1 MPTPLLTSL
10 TTLSTLTTL
19 PVPTLLPAALEPGDV
34 RGIVWS
40 ILATVAGVVALVVGV
55 RRLRVH
61 LAGGPAHRAWPTVE
75 GVVVGTTGRPRPFTG
90 EQRVTEGARYRVVRH
105 PDQDGVQT
113 ETAVPPPV
121 RRPHP
126 SGTPVT
132 LHVDPSGRSTPVA
145 AHSLLPQIVALLALG
160 VVLLGAVL
168 VHWSS

>member
-1 MPTPLLTSL
+1 MT
-10 TTLSTLTTL
+10 STLL
-19 PVPTLLPAALEPGDV
+19 PLALPTLLPAALEPGDV

-40 ILATVAGVVALVVGV
+40 ILATVAGVVALVIGG
-55 RRLRVH
+55 RRLRTW
-61 LAGGPAHRAWPTVE
+61 LAGGPVHRQWPVVE

-105 PDQDGVQT
+105 RDQDGAET

-126 SGTPVT
+126 SGTPIT

-145 AHSLLPQIVALLALG
+145 AHSLLPRIVVLLGLG
-160 VVLLGAVL
+160 VVLLGGVL
-168 VHWSS
+168 VHWIS